1 MPEYVSK
8 PGEGTALQDREK
20 TEKPR
25 KYKVL
30 LHNDDYTAMDFVV
43 EILRDVFN
51 KRSDEAVRVMLAV
64 HHEGVG
70 LAGVYVKSIAE
81 TKVGAVHERARAEGY
96 PLRCSTEPE

>member
-8 PGEGTALQDREK
+8 PGEGAALKDRAK

-30 LHNDDYTAMDFVV
+30 LHNDDYTSMDFVV
-43 EILRDVFN
+43 DVLRDVFN

-64 HHEGVG
+64 HHEGMG

-81 TKVGAVHERARAEGY
+81 TKVSIVHERARAEGF